1 MKKKLRY
8 QSPKGRHTG
17 ARALLMLLA
26 LLMLIP
32 IAVTMLYSFFSPE
45 EIKTYMQTRGS
56 FDVE

>member
-32 IAVTMLYSFFSPE
+32 IVVTMLY
-45 EIKTYMQTRGS
+45 
-56 FDVE
+56 